1 MVNNFSNKIIP
12 DESDDTTSD
21 KQKDATDQLNYLNR
35 SQSYVKCGETEKML
49 ESSDEN
55 TTASSSH
62 NNNNNNN
69 TQGYETPVKIKRVVT
84 PTNECPQ
91 YYTDMAAGNR
101 KQSWISSVVN
111 DTKAA

>member
-1 MVNNFSNKIIP
+1 MYSYCKRNFLDVCVNNLEGQKI
-12 DESDDTTSD
+12 E
-21 KQKDATDQLNYLNR
+21 TDQLNYLNR

-49 ESSDEN
+49 KPSHEN
-55 TTASSSH
+55 TAASSS

-69 TQGYETPVKIKRVVT
+69 NPQGYETPVKLKRVQT

-101 KQSWISSVVN
+101 KQS
-111 DTKAA
+111 

>member
-1 MVNNFSNKIIP
+1 MTSNKTIS
-12 DESDDTTSD
+12 DESDNTTSD
-21 KQKDATDQLNYLNR
+21 EHKDITDQLNYLNR

-49 ESSDEN
+49 ESSSEET
-55 TTASSSH
+55 TTASSSN

-101 KQSWISSVVN
+101 KQS
-111 DTKAA
+111 